1 MRRCRHA
8 HTCRRRARRTGRGRR
23 ELYIAHVVTPSPR
36 CYAHAAAERRR
47 RVVTVL
53 RQNLGESRKNEA
65 PGRGRAIDAKSRK
78 NPGRCFLRP
87 QHGRPRAPQSQRE
100 RAPHAPDCIRA
111 TPPRER
117 RSFREAANPTKHT
130 PRREV
135 YRVGVDDERW
145 LALLRRATPR
155 RARGAAADRALP
167 ALQRADEP
175 QAGARANFA
184 PFGVRDG

>member
-65 PGRGRAIDAKSRK
+65 PGAPGRRFKRTGAPQRHSDSIRRPHSRPGRTTRRRRSGRAPANALTRASKEPRMRTIARGQQGPQLRTLRALQTRRGWEPNPPFGQERGEEGGEEGGRRGKETWERGRA
-78 NPGRCFLRP
+78 
-87 QHGRPRAPQSQRE
+87 RAQSWV
-100 RAPHAPDCIRA
+100 
-111 TPPRER
+111 
-117 RSFREAANPTKHT
+117 F
-130 PRREV
+130 
-135 YRVGVDDERW
+135 
-145 LALLRRATPR
+145 ALL
-155 RARGAAADRALP
+155 GALNP
-167 ALQRADEP
+167 
-175 QAGARANFA
+175 
-184 PFGVRDG
+184 